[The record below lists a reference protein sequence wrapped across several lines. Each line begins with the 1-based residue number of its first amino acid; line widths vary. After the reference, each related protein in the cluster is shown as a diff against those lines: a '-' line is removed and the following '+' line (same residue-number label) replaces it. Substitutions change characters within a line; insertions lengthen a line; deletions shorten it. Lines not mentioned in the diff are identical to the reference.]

1 MAAPCAAW
9 REDGWPAVSKGIF
22 EYAKHG
28 SIGISWVLTS
38 VVYFYLGYKGG
49 SYLDSRLGSSPAFLL
64 VGLVGA
70 MALSLRSM
78 VSLVLAITSG
88 QGGQDE
94 GASRVED
101 RENRNKSTQ
110 ETDDPER
117 MGRP

>member
-1 MAAPCAAW
+1 M
-9 REDGWPAVSKGIF
+9 SKGIF

-49 SYLDSRLGSSPAFLL
+49 SYLDDRLGSSPAFLL
-64 VGLVGA
+64 VGLIGA
-70 MALSLRSM
+70 MALSIRSM
-78 VSLVLAITSG
+78 ISLALDVVKGSKAP
-88 QGGQDE
+88 DE
-94 GASRVED
+94 GASRVGD